1 MSVRLVD
8 LTADDV
14 RSWLGPALD
23 VYVAAM
29 NYPRGTQT
37 HRAPLWQDHMNR
49 PGWQAVGAVHSHVP
63 SPIDSAAGGRATGY
77 TSAPA
82 LAGTVSD
89 TPTGTVSETLVGIS
103 YGYRGA
109 EDQWWNQQLRA
120 GLRLGGY
127 TRAQIDEIT
136 LDYFELTELHVHPSM
151 QGTGTGQLMLTRLL
165 RDRMEKSVLLST
177 PEVPGDDNRAWRLYR
192 RLGFGDMLR
201 HFSFTG
207 DPRPFAVLGRRLPLV

>member
-8 LTADDV
+8 LTAEDV
-14 RSWLGPALD
+14 HDWLAPALE
-23 VYVAAM
+23 VYVSAM

-37 HRAPLWQDHMNR
+37 HRAPLWQDHVNR
-49 PGWQAVGAVHSHVP
+49 AGWQAVGAVSTTDA
-63 SPIDSAAGGRATGY
+63 SPVTSGVADLSPRSAST
-77 TSAPA
+77 T
-82 LAGTVSD
+82 
-89 TPTGTVSETLVGIS
+89 ETLLGIG

-127 TRAQIDEIT
+127 TRSQIDEIT
-136 LDYFELTELHVHPSM
+136 DNYFELTELHVHPSI
-151 QGTGTGQLMLTRLL
+151 QGTGTGQRMLTRLL
-165 RDRMEKSVLLST
+165 ADRPEGSVLLST

-201 HFSFTG
+201 NFSFSG
-207 DPRPFAVLGRRLPLV
+207 DPRAFAVLGRRLPLH

>member
-14 RSWLGPALD
+14 HRWLGPALD

-37 HRAPLWQDHMNR
+37 HRTPLWRDHMNR
-49 PGWQAVGAVHSHVP
+49 PGWQAVGAVATTVSTPVSP
-63 SPIDSAAGGRATGY
+63 SGTALGDPPT
-77 TSAPA
+77 
-82 LAGTVSD
+82 LAGST
-89 TPTGTVSETLVGIS
+89 TETLIGIA

-127 TRAQIDEIT
+127 TRTQIDDIT
-136 LDYFELTELHVHPSM
+136 RNYFELTELHVHPSM
-151 QGTGTGQLMLTRLL
+151 QGTGTGQRMLTRLL
-165 RDRMEKSVLLST
+165 ADRPEDSVLLST

-201 HFSFTG
+201 HFGFTG
-207 DPRPFAVLGRRLPLV
+207 DPRPFAVLGRRLPMN

>member
-14 RSWLGPALD
+14 RGWLGPALD
-23 VYVAAM
+23 VYVSAM

-49 PGWQAVGAVHSHVP
+49 PGWQALGAVRS
-63 SPIDSAAGGRATGY
+63 T
-77 TSAPA
+77 
-82 LAGTVSD
+82 
-89 TPTGTVSETLVGIS
+89 TPTPVSPPTGRSSDPPVLVGSTTETLVGIG

-127 TRAQIDEIT
+127 TRTQIDEIT
-136 LDYFELTELHVHPSM
+136 HDYFELTELHVHPSM

-165 RDRMEKSVLLST
+165 RDRPEDSVLLST

-207 DPRPFAVLGRRLPLV
+207 DPRPFAVLGRRLPIN